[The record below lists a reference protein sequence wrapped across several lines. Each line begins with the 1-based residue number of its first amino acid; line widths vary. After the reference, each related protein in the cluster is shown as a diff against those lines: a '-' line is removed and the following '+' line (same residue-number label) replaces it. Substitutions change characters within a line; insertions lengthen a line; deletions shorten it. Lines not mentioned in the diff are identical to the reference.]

1 MAMKTAALAL
11 AINYG
16 VHVGSSWAYSKVCMP
31 QSVWD
36 LLLQSVVT
44 TASPVCSFVLN
55 TMQATQTNYA
65 TLITTTVVAAVSRML
80 GT

>member
-1 MAMKTAALAL
+1 
-11 AINYG
+11 
-16 VHVGSSWAYSKVCMP
+16 MP